1 MGRNASR
8 DRKLVEANGEMTAPP
23 RLPAGAPE
31 TYLGHVDKR
40 IFGLESE
47 YAVTCVFHGQRGPSA
62 EELAPDEIARDLFRP
77 LLSGDRSS
85 DVLLRNGARLSLEAP
100 SHPEYATPECDNILD
115 LIAHDRAGERILEDL
130 GVDAQRRLREAG
142 IAADVYLL
150 KHSTGKS
157 SGCRE
162 SYQVGAH
169 GEFGRL
175 ADVLIP
181 FLVTRQLI
189 CGAGKVLQ
197 TPRGAIFSLSHETG
211 PSWQGGS
218 SARIRSRPLINARY
232 EPRVG
237 GQAFRRLHVAVS
249 EPNMNETTVLL
260 KLGTTD
266 LVLRMIEAGAVLP
279 DLILDDAVRAI
290 GAVGLDPTGRSP
302 VRLADGRE
310 LNALDIQR
318 EYLARARD
326 FTDRNGADAATRRVL
341 GMWER
346 VLDAVATGNLDDIAR
361 EIDWAAKYHLIERY
375 RAAHGLPLS
384 SPQLAQ
390 LDLGYHDVDRGRG
403 GYYLLQRNG
412 AVERAVR
419 DIDIFEAKTVPP
431 PGRYRQAG

>member
-1 MGRNASR
+1 
-8 DRKLVEANGEMTAPP
+8 MTAPP

-266 LVLRMIEAGAVLP
+266 LVLRMIEAGAALP
-279 DLILDDAVRAI
+279 DLILGNAVRTIDAVS
-290 GAVGLDPTGRSP
+290 LDVTGRSP

-384 SPQLAQ
+384 SPQITQ
-390 LDLGYHDVDRGRG
+390 LDLGYHDVNRGRG
-403 GYYLLQRNG
+403 GYYLLLRNG

>member
-1 MGRNASR
+1 
-8 DRKLVEANGEMTAPP
+8 MTAPAL
-23 RLPAGAPE
+23 LPAGTLE

-47 YAVTCVFHGQRGPSA
+47 YAVTCVFPGQRRQSL
-62 EELAPDEIARDLFRP
+62 EELSPEELSPEELSPEELSPDEIARDIFRRVV
-77 LLSGDRSS
+77 SEDRTS

-115 LIAHDRAGERILEDL
+115 LIAYDKAGERILEEL
-130 GVDAQRRLREAG
+130 GVDAERRLREAG
-142 IAADVYLL
+142 IEAEVYLV
-150 KHSTGKS
+150 KHSTRKP

-175 ADVLIP
+175 ADMLIP
-181 FLVTRQLI
+181 FRVTRQLI
-189 CGAGKVLQ
+189 CGAGSVLQ
-197 TPRGAIFSLSHETG
+197 TPRGAVFSLGQGAG
-211 PSWQGGS
+211 PSWPGAS
-218 SARIRSRPLINARY
+218 SARIRSRPFITTRH

-249 EPNMNETTVLL
+249 EPNMSETTVLL
-260 KLGTTD
+260 KLGATD

-279 DLILDDAVRAI
+279 DLILDDAVGAI
-290 GAVGLDPTGRSP
+290 DAVSRDVTGRSP

-310 LNALDIQR
+310 LSALDIQR

-326 FTDRNGADAATRRVL
+326 FTDRNGADAVTGRVL

-346 VLDAVATGNLDDIAR
+346 VLDSVVTGNLDAIAR
-361 EIDWAAKYHLIERY
+361 EIDWVAKYQLIERY
-375 RAAHGLPLS
+375 RTAHGLPLS
-384 SPQLAQ
+384 SPQIAQ
-390 LDLGYHDVDRGRG
+390 LDLAYHDVNRGRG
-403 GYYLLQRNG
+403 GYYLLLRNG

-431 PGRYRQAG
+431 PPVRYRQAG

>member
-1 MGRNASR
+1 
-8 DRKLVEANGEMTAPP
+8 
-23 RLPAGAPE
+23 LPAGAPE

-47 YAVTCVFHGQRGPSA
+47 YSVTCVFHGQPGSSA
-62 EELAPDEIARDLFRP
+62 EELSPDEPSPDEIARDLFRP
-77 LLSGDRSS
+77 LLSGDRRS

-115 LIAHDRAGERILEDL
+115 LIAHDKAGERILEGL

-142 IAADVYLL
+142 IAADVYLT
-150 KHSTGKS
+150 KHSAGKS
-157 SGCRE
+157 LGCRE

-175 ADVLIP
+175 ADGLIP
-181 FLVTRQLI
+181 FLVTRQII

-197 TPRGAIFSLSHETG
+197 TPRGAVFSLSQGTE
-211 PSWQGGS
+211 PSWQSGS
-218 SARIRSRPLINARY
+218 SARIRSRPLINTRH

-266 LVLRMIEAGAVLP
+266 VVLRMIEAGAALP
-279 DLILDDAVRAI
+279 DLILDNAVRTI
-290 GAVGLDPTGRSP
+290 NTVSLDLTGRSP
-302 VRLADGRE
+302 VRLANGRE
-310 LNALDIQR
+310 LSALDIQR

-326 FTDRNGADAATRRVL
+326 FTDRNGGDPATRRVL
-341 GMWER
+341 GMWQR
-346 VLDAVATGNLDDIAR
+346 VLDSVAAGNLDAIAR
-361 EIDWAAKYHLIERY
+361 EIDWVAKYQLIERY

-384 SPQLAQ
+384 SPQIEQ

-403 GYYLLQRNG
+403 DYYLLLRNG
-412 AVERAVR
+412 GVERAVR

-431 PGRYRQAG
+431 PPGRYRQAG

>member
-1 MGRNASR
+1 M
-8 DRKLVEANGEMTAPP
+8 
-23 RLPAGAPE
+23 
-31 TYLGHVDKR
+31 DKR

-47 YAVTCVFHGQRGPSA
+47 YAVTCVFHEQPGPSA
-62 EELAPDEIARDLFRP
+62 EEPSPDELSPDEIARDLFRP

-85 DVLLRNGARLSLEAP
+85 DVLLRNGARLSLEAA
-100 SHPEYATPECDNILD
+100 SHPEYATPECDNVLD
-115 LIAHDRAGERILEDL
+115 LIAHDKAGERILEEL

-142 IAADVYLL
+142 IAADVSLF
-150 KHSTGKS
+150 KRSTGKS
-157 SGCRE
+157 SGSRE

-197 TPRGAIFSLSHETG
+197 TPRGAVFCLGQGTG

-218 SARIRSRPLINARY
+218 SARIRSRPLINTRH

-237 GQAFRRLHVAVS
+237 AQAFRRLHVAVS

-266 LVLRMIEAGAVLP
+266 VVLRMIEAGAVLP
-279 DLILDDAVRAI
+279 DLILDNAVRTI
-290 GAVGLDPTGRSP
+290 GAVSLDPTGRSP

-310 LNALDIQR
+310 LSALDIQR

-326 FTDRNGADAATRRVL
+326 FTDRHGADAVTRRVL
-341 GMWER
+341 GMWEL
-346 VLDAVATGNLDDIAR
+346 VLDSIAAGNLDAIAR
-361 EIDWAAKYHLIERY
+361 EIDWVAKYQLIERY
-375 RAAHGLPLS
+375 GAAHGLPLS
-384 SPQLAQ
+384 SPQIEQ
-390 LDLGYHDVDRGRG
+390 LDRGYHDVDRGRG
-403 GYYLLQRNG
+403 GYYLLLRNG

-419 DIDIFEAKTVPP
+419 DIDIFEAKTVAPP